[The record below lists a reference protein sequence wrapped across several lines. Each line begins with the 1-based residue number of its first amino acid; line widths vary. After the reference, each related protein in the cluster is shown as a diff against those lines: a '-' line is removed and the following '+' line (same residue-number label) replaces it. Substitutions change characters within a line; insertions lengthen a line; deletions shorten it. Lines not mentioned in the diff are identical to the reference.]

1 MLNRR
6 HLRIKVLQMLYAY
19 YQSEEKDWLKA
30 DKELTLSVE
39 RLYDMYLFLL
49 LAFEPLVRAAENKIE
64 DRRKKLR
71 PSQEDLNPNLRF
83 VSNPVMEKIIGSES
97 LNAIA
102 SKRKVNWSGAENQ
115 EIFRKLFLNV
125 LSSENYALYM
135 MDGTNDWEQD
145 RKYVLQLFKD
155 EIANSPFLYHFFED
169 RSIYWMD
176 DLDLCCS
183 MVLKSIKSME
193 QGKAFEP
200 LPLFKDQ
207 DDESTFIHDLLKKTI
222 EHNDEHEA
230 LIERLTDNWEMDRIA
245 KMDLLFLKMG
255 LSEFLFFPSIPTK
268 VTINEYI
275 EISKFYSTPKSNI
288 FINGILDKMVVE
300 LKQNKRLLKT
310 GRGLMD

>member
-49 LAFEPLVRAAENKIE
+49 LTFEPLVRAAENKIE

>member
-1 MLNRR
+1 
-6 HLRIKVLQMLYAY
+6 
-19 YQSEEKDWLKA
+19 
-30 DKELTLSVE
+30 
-39 RLYDMYLFLL
+39 
-49 LAFEPLVRAAENKIE
+49 
-64 DRRKKLR
+64 
-71 PSQEDLNPNLRF
+71 
-83 VSNPVMEKIIGSES
+83 
-97 LNAIA
+97 
-102 SKRKVNWSGAENQ
+102 
-115 EIFRKLFLNV
+115 
-125 LSSENYALYM
+125 
-135 MDGTNDWEQD
+135 
-145 RKYVLQLFKD
+145 
-155 EIANSPFLYHFFED
+155 
-169 RSIYWMD
+169 MD